1 MNKQENDPIEQNI
14 RKLTSNQ
21 PNSFSTPV
29 NYFDQLHADLMTRTN
44 ILEKSTQEVYCVPT
58 DYFETLPSQIND
70 RVIQRS
76 SKISFS
82 FYSKPKFLIPI
93 GLTMALIVTTCYFSF
108 HNKNIS
114 SDTSSVTVEDIRSCG
129 YLLDLDEQV
138 IMDVLVKQS
147 PFTNQ
152 SSDIEQYLLDNH
164 IDISQ
169 LSSAL

>member
-21 PNSFSTPV
+21 PNGFYIPV
-29 NYFDQLHADLMTRTN
+29 DYFDQLHADLMTKTTG
-44 ILEKSTQEVYCVPT
+44 LEKSAEEVFSVPA
-58 DYFETLPSQIND
+58 DYFETLPSQINES
-70 RVIQRS
+70 VIQQAL
-76 SKISFS
+76 KIKFP
-82 FYSKPKFLIPI
+82 FFSKPKYLIPI

-108 HNKNIS
+108 RNKNIP
-114 SDTSSVTVEDIRSCG
+114 SDTSNVTVEDIRNCG

-147 PFTNQ
+147 PSTNQ
-152 SSDIEQYLLDNH
+152 SADIEQYLLDNH

-169 LSSAL
+169 LSSEL